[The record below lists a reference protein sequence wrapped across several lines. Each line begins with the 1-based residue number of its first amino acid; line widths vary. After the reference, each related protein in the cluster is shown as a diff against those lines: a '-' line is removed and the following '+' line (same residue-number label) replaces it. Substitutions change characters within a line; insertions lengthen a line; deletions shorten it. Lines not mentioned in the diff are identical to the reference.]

1 MSSLPS
7 GLAPRAGLSLL
18 LVGAVAVALATH
30 RPPEALGQDAPPD
43 VFSAA
48 RARQHLTWL
57 AQSPRPVGSTRLIEV
72 RRELLSLLAA
82 MRVPAEVQTAE
93 VLRLQGSAGT
103 VLAATVHNIVAH
115 LPGTE
120 GRHAVL
126 VSGHYDSVPSGPGAA
141 DDGSAVA
148 SMLEAL
154 RALRTGPPLKQDVIF
169 LFTDAEEAGLL
180 GAEGFR
186 QHPLF
191 SKVVLALNFEA
202 RGTRGPSLLFETT
215 GPQGWLIQRF
225 QETAPH
231 PMGNSLAGEVYPYLG
246 ADTDLSIFGRAGVA
260 GMNFAFIEGLI
271 HYHTWLDS
279 PEQLADGSLQH
290 HGENLLTL
298 TRALAAGDAPPR
310 ESPGRVYFNPVGAWL
325 VSYPRAW
332 ALPLSVLLL
341 VLEVLGTVGGARAGR
356 LRLRGLALAVAGTVS
371 GALAAAVLVT
381 LAWNVTQNATGLDAF
396 AQGDSHSPAPFQA
409 GLLALVFVPFALL
422 RRWGRNRIQDEEWG
436 HGARLPWAVLA
447 VVLTVLCPGASYLFA
462 WPLLLALLIPYALR
476 RGGDT
481 PWKVGLVLTL
491 GGVPLLLLITSTLYP
506 LSSALG
512 LSLAG
517 VSLLLAS
524 LVLGLLHP
532 ALAWLVQGR
541 WNTVAVGASAVGAVF
556 LLSGAVAAG
565 PRADRPWPESLAY
578 WLDRDGKR
586 AFWLAHED
594 THGAWAA
601 QFLGEAPP
609 AKRFDEAMPWLET
622 DVLYHEASLLPLPSA
637 RTRRVAD
644 DREGDVRTLTLQVD
658 SPPGTAVLRFNLP
671 PLEFLEVRVGQTPLP
686 EAVLTAGRA
695 EGVRIDYWQPPRE
708 GLPLTLKVRGEAP
721 VRMRSSTISLNI
733 PTLTESQRRPP
744 SLMAAPFGFGFS
756 DVTVITQTEA
766 L

>member
-1 MSSLPS
+1 MSPLPS
-7 GLAPRAGLSLL
+7 GLVPRASLALL
-18 LVGAVAVALATH
+18 LVGAVALALATH
-30 RPPEALGQDAPPD
+30 RPPAALGPDAPPD

-48 RARQHLTWL
+48 RARQHLTWI
-57 AQSPRPVGSTRLIEV
+57 AQAPRPVGSTRLIEV
-72 RRELLSLLAA
+72 RRELISLLAA

-93 VLRLQGSAGT
+93 VLRPQGSAGT
-103 VLAATVHNIVAH
+103 VLAATVHNIIAH

-120 GRHAVL
+120 GRQAVL
-126 VSGHYDSVPSGPGAA
+126 VSGHYDSVPSGPGAG

-191 SKVVLALNFEA
+191 SKVALALNFEA

-310 ESPGRVYFNPVGAWL
+310 EAPARVYFNPVGAWL

-332 ALPLSVLLL
+332 ALPLCILLL
-341 VLEVLGTVGGARAGR
+341 IVEVLGTVGSARAGR
-356 LRLRGLALAVAGTVS
+356 LRLGALALAVAGTVL

-381 LAWNVTQNATGLDAF
+381 LAWNVTQHATDLDAF
-396 AQGDSHSPAPFQA
+396 AQGDSHSPVPFQA
-409 GLLALVFVPFALL
+409 GLLALVFVPFALV
-422 RRWGRNRIQDEEWG
+422 RRWGQHHLQDEAWG
-436 HGARLPWAVLA
+436 HGARLSWAVLA
-447 VVLTVLCPGASYLFA
+447 VVITVLCPGASYLFA
-462 WPLLLALLIPYALR
+462 WPLLLALLTQHALR
-476 RGGDT
+476 RVGKN
-481 PWKVGLVLTL
+481 PWGVGLVLAL
-491 GGVPLLLLITSTLYP
+491 GGTPLLVLSTSTLYP
-506 LSSALG
+506 LAAALG

-517 VSLLLAS
+517 VALLLAT
-524 LVLGLLHP
+524 LILGLLHP
-532 ALAWLVQGR
+532 ALSWIVQGR
-541 WNTVAVGASAVGAVF
+541 WNAVAMGAAAVGAVL

-565 PRADRPWPESLAY
+565 PRADRPWPESIAY
-578 WLDRDGKR
+578 WLDRDGNR
-586 AFWLAHED
+586 AFWLSDEA

-601 QFLGEAPP
+601 QFLGDAPP

-622 DVLYHEASLLPLPSA
+622 DVLYHEAALLPLPSA
-637 RTRRVAD
+637 RTRLVEVGH
-644 DREGDVRTLTLQVD
+644 EGEVRTIALQVD
-658 SPPGTAVLRFNLP
+658 SPPATAVLRFNLP
-671 PLEFLEVRVGQTPLP
+671 PLEFLEIRVGHSPLP
-686 EAVLTAGRA
+686 ASVLAAGRS
-695 EGVRIDYWQPPRE
+695 EGIRIDYWQPPPE
-708 GLPLTLKVRGEAP
+708 GLPLLLKVRGEAP
-721 VRMRSSTISLNI
+721 VRMRSSTISLNV
-733 PTLTESQRRPP
+733 PTLSDSQRRPP